1 MEKIIVTG
9 GAGFIGS
16 HIVDALI
23 GEGYEVHI
31 VDNLSTGKKE
41 NVNRKAV
48 LHVADIR
55 DKEKLISIFKDAK
68 YVFHE
73 AALPQ
78 VQYSIE
84 NPIETHEINVTG
96 LLNVL
101 EASRLNNVKRL
112 IFASSS
118 AVYGNQETL
127 PLVET
132 MEPCPLSPYGT
143 HKYIGEIYCGL
154 WSRIYNLETVS
165 LRYFNVYGKG
175 QSSTGAY
182 ASVIV
187 KFMDLKK
194 AGSPLTVT
202 GTGEQ
207 TRDFINIK
215 DVVSANLQAMKSTK
229 VGKGEVINIGSTYR
243 VSVNE
248 ITELIGGPVEY
259 IEARIEPADTQADI
273 TKTKELLDWEPK
285 VKLEDGLAEL
295 KDFNNIIGYEQ

>member
-112 IFASSS
+112 IFASTC
-118 AVYGNQETL
+118 AIYGDQKTL
-127 PLVET
+127 P
-132 MEPCPLSPYGT
+132 
-143 HKYIGEIYCGL
+143 
-154 WSRIYNLETVS
+154 
-165 LRYFNVYGKG
+165 
-175 QSSTGAY
+175 
-182 ASVIV
+182 
-187 KFMDLKK
+187 
-194 AGSPLTVT
+194 
-202 GTGEQ
+202 
-207 TRDFINIK
+207 
-215 DVVSANLQAMKSTK
+215 
-229 VGKGEVINIGSTYR
+229 
-243 VSVNE
+243 
-248 ITELIGGPVEY
+248 IT
-259 IEARIEPADTQADI
+259 
-273 TKTKELLDWEPK
+273 
-285 VKLEDGLAEL
+285 
-295 KDFNNIIGYEQ
+295 